1 MAFDLIA
8 VRQYKPFTVDG
19 EDGTIEVTL
28 DSAVAS
34 GSALVVVGTSLRSD
48 TTQTT
53 LLNSVADGTNTWG
66 TPTNVRSSGSYSPN
80 AFAALAENV
89 SAGTPTVSLSMNQSV
104 SVRASGVLIEVE
116 NGLTSGILFGTIL
129 TGTGTGTSSTSTSA
143 SGTLDQT
150 DNLLILC
157 GGGWCGLPS
166 NPSGWTSLLTQ
177 QNGVTYIGCQVS
189 HKNTSTTDSV
199 TGTVPHAAT
208 GGATSAVMLIL
219 QAATAGAALQYR
231 FELDPATFTSADISI
246 TGYVWRNSGP
256 DGVLAE
262 KYENLAGDAEAG
274 ALIITG
280 VPSDVELGDTIVGSF
295 YNSTDGSRPFA
306 AGTVESA

>member
-1 MAFDLIA
+1 MAFEAIA
-8 VRQYKPFTVDG
+8 VRQSKPFTVNG
-19 EDGTIEVTL
+19 EDGTFDVTL
-28 DSAVAS
+28 DAAVAA

-53 LLNSVADGTNTWG
+53 LLSSVADGTNTWS
-66 TPTNVRSSGSYSPN
+66 TPVNVRSAGSYSPN

-89 SAGTPTVSLSMNQSV
+89 SAGSTTVTLSVNQSTA
-104 SVRASGVLIEVE
+104 VRASGVLIEVE
-116 NGLTSGILFGTIL
+116 KGLTSGILFGTVL

-177 QNGVTYIGCQVS
+177 QNDATYIGCQVS
-189 HKNTSTTDSV
+189 HKTTSTTDSV

-219 QAATAGAALQYR
+219 EAATAGAALQYR
-231 FELDPATFTSADISI
+231 FSLDPATFTSADTGV

-262 KYENLAGDAEAG
+262 KYESLAGDAG
-274 ALIITG
+274 SVVITG
-280 VPSDVELGDTIVGSF
+280 VPADVALGDTIVGSF

-306 AGTVESA
+306 AGVVETA